1 MVYRPI
7 VSATLLLT
15 GGVLMAQQNKP
26 NVVFIL
32 ADDLGYGDITP
43 YGQKLIETPHL
54 QKMAEEGMRFTDFYA
69 GCSVSAPSR
78 ASLMTG
84 LHTGHTQIRGN
95 KEIKPE
101 GQAPMGDKPT
111 LANLFKQ
118 AGYQTGIFGKWGLG
132 YPSSGTEPLDKG
144 FDTFT
149 GYNCQRESHLY
160 YPLHLWRDR
169 DKVLFP
175 ENGHGARRTYSGHF
189 IHKDALRFI
198 EQSAEKKEPFFAM
211 LTYTLPHAEL
221 NLPHDSLYKHYRQKL
236 EPKPWTSKWEGDYPN
251 TEDAHASFAAMVA
264 QLDEYVGEVEAKL
277 KQLGIAD
284 NTIVIF
290 ASDNGPHREGGADP
304 EYFDSNGPLRGIKRD
319 LYEGGIR
326 VPLIV
331 KWPKAIKAGSTN
343 NSPGAFWDF
352 YPTFAALT
360 NQKAS
365 TNDGINLLPAWL
377 HGKTIAPERSLYW
390 EFHESGGSMAIR
402 QGKWKLVALGLDTNS
417 PKYELYDLSND
428 IGETHDLTNQYP
440 QILKKLR
447 GEMERMHLPSQ
458 LFPFKNELT
467 KTN

>member
-101 GQAPMGDKPT
+101 GQAPMGDRPT

-132 YPSSGTEPLDKG
+132 YPNSGTEPLDKG

-160 YPLHLWRDR
+160 YPLHLWR
-169 DKVLFP
+169 
-175 ENGHGARRTYSGHF
+175 
-189 IHKDALRFI
+189 
-198 EQSAEKKEPFFAM
+198 
-211 LTYTLPHAEL
+211 
-221 NLPHDSLYKHYRQKL
+221 
-236 EPKPWTSKWEGDYPN
+236 
-251 TEDAHASFAAMVA
+251 
-264 QLDEYVGEVEAKL
+264 
-277 KQLGIAD
+277 
-284 NTIVIF
+284 
-290 ASDNGPHREGGADP
+290 
-304 EYFDSNGPLRGIKRD
+304 
-319 LYEGGIR
+319 
-326 VPLIV
+326 
-331 KWPKAIKAGSTN
+331 
-343 NSPGAFWDF
+343 
-352 YPTFAALT
+352 
-360 NQKAS
+360 
-365 TNDGINLLPAWL
+365 
-377 HGKTIAPERSLYW
+377 
-390 EFHESGGSMAIR
+390 
-402 QGKWKLVALGLDTNS
+402 
-417 PKYELYDLSND
+417 
-428 IGETHDLTNQYP
+428 
-440 QILKKLR
+440 
-447 GEMERMHLPSQ
+447 
-458 LFPFKNELT
+458 
-467 KTN
+467 